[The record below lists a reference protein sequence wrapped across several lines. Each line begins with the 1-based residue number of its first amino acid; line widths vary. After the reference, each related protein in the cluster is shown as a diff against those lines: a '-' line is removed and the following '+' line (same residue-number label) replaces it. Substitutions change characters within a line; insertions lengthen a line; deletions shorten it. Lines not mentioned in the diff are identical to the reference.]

1 MIHAIVPGRPDQVI
15 GRFVFSAPTD
25 AVKVIQCGELDST
38 ATHTSPQPKASGMA
52 LQWQAPMDFTG
63 DVVFK
68 GTVAQDFAQFWVGIE
83 SLPVRVVRDGEDLP
97 PSVNYSPGRPPVQP
111 VVPSFRPESTDH
123 QQIAVIDAIY
133 SGCGE
138 SKTCFGF
145 PDGCV
150 QLGSCN
156 SVGTVTVR
164 GDRYQF
170 EIKSSRSK
178 WLCRG

>member
-25 AVKVIQCGELDST
+25 AVKLIQCGELDST
-38 ATHTSPQPKASGMA
+38 ATHTSPQPKASGMSI
-52 LQWQAPMDFTG
+52 QWQAPKDFTG

-83 SLPVRVVRDGEDLP
+83 SLPVRVLSDEEDFP
-97 PSVNYSPGRPPVQP
+97 ASVSYSPGRPPVQP
-111 VVPSFRPESTDH
+111 VVPSFRPEPKDH
-123 QQIAVIDAIY
+123 QRMTVIDAIY

-150 QLGSCN
+150 PLGNCN

-170 EIKSSRSK
+170 EIKSAHSK
-178 WLCRG
+178 LIA